1 MEGTEFI
8 EKLKSDGV
16 YEILGDLNT
25 AIFGESLG
33 LYTVD
38 DMIADAYSY
47 LKYAKREPLMV
58 WGDHA
63 TAIFAYVLHTTG
75 LLKANRSIGVREFRK
90 TTDPRIMAMTH
101 AYIVTIK
108 RILAD
113 DKPGYKWT
121 KPNTFDDAM
130 TNALGAMADIVNLR
144 NAELEEHKSK
154 QEEYI
159 EKLKSYE
166 LMVTTLKQECQG
178 LKAQY
183 GNAIA
188 DNKKLKEAVGKRSTD
203 VTEAF
208 CNIAD
213 RYMKANERKSQQQRE
228 KVSNALKDIVS
239 QLKLRLPED
248 ILKHINDFDNYREV
262 ASKKVENHISGEII
276 NYGTLT
282 GDMRQDKA

>member
-1 MEGTEFI
+1 MEETEFI
-8 EKLKSDGV
+8 EKLKSYGV

-25 AIFGESLG
+25 ALFGDSLK

-38 DMIADAYSY
+38 DMIAEAYSF
-47 LKYAKREPLMV
+47 LKNAKRVPLLV
-58 WGDHA
+58 LKDQ
-63 TAIFAYVLHTTG
+63 TIAIFAYVLHTTG
-75 LLKANRSIGVREFRK
+75 LLKTHRGIGIIEFRNNMNA
-90 TTDPRIMAMTH
+90 RIMAIAD

-108 RILAD
+108 RILTD

-130 TNALGAMADIVNLR
+130 TNALGAMADIANLR
-144 NAELEEHKSK
+144 NAELEGYKRK
-154 QEEYI
+154 QEECI
-159 EKLKSYE
+159 EKLKSCE
-166 LMVTTLKQECQG
+166 SMVTTLNKAYQD
-178 LKAQY
+178 LKTEYAAVMAE
-183 GNAIA
+183 NM
-188 DNKKLKEAVGKRSTD
+188 KLKETVGKKSTD

-213 RYMKANERKSQQQRE
+213 RYMKANDRKSQQQRE

-248 ILKHINDFDNYREV
+248 MLKRINDFDNYREV

-282 GDMRQDKA
+282 GDMK